1 MNLEKNNQISGLEK
15 IKALKQE
22 QELKR
27 QEAENKK
34 KQAEEQEE
42 LEKSSQY
49 QLENEELTKMTSRR
63 GEILKRLAEI
73 KSQRR
78 DIIKTGHKAVEE
90 ARKDEEVEKILHTK
104 EGFGEVF
111 SGEKTEWKNLQEEV
125 NNLNEEI
132 KNLETSI
139 PEKEKQ
145 VEGLFSQ
152 TKEGK
157 EQILKKEN
165 EEAEKKEHE
174 IADNFLTHKNDILNI
189 SEIEK
194 GKFNWNVI
202 KTHNLVKL
210 SPEEQNE
217 AVSAIKSVI
226 HKDIAKQLNQENEK
240 NGINDIGKDIESV
253 ETFKKERDEVISELR
268 DFREQARGFLKK
280 YEALFED
287 NKEAGE
293 IIGKY
298 FGNGG
303 KRRNINL
310 AYLYERS
317 GKAEVDEKGW
327 KKETGDIAHDEYLAE
342 LTRSLQ
348 DDVEIGKEFPKIQP
362 IKEYTE
368 KAKTLNE
375 KLISLIENNDLE
387 TIKKLYSGND
397 SSKFQKE
404 FFGFD
409 KYTVEHDFNRNYPD
423 KIIKTEASKK
433 TKLSFSQLRE
443 YYKKHLEEQKKKEN
457 LIFELSDAGIEMIT
471 ERAKADELFGGRAN
485 SISDIESKEKTI
497 DANKK
502 FAEDYLD
509 LIKESKERIL
519 KDKLNETIS
528 FEAKEAG
535 REFSVPKFGA
545 DIEKIND
552 YSKNIKSSEENIKNL
567 ETSIKTLE
575 NKKLGVFESKSKHE
589 QKILEEKGKLTE
601 EKSSKQNNE
610 SNRKYLLDLQNDNL
624 TRIFGSTGGHRTNIN
639 IAKEAELE
647 KTITLGDALDKI
659 QVYLDKLLNAKLDN
673 KEVGLLSKYTE
684 AKSKFEKAKQS
695 ILELQKK

>member
-673 KEVGLLSKYTE
+673 KEVELLNKYTE

>member
-1 MNLEKNNQISGLEK
+1 MNPEKHNDMSGLEK

-27 QEAENKK
+27 QEAENQK
-34 KQAEEQEE
+34 KQSKEQEE
-42 LEKSSQY
+42 LAKSSQY
-49 QLENEELTKMTSRR
+49 QSESEELAKMTSRR
-63 GEILKRLAEI
+63 EEIFKCLAEI
-73 KSQRR
+73 KSRR
-78 DIIKTGHKAVEE
+78 GDIIKTGHKAVEE
-90 ARKDEEVEKILHTK
+90 ARHDEEVEKILHTK
-104 EGFGEVF
+104 EGFDEVF
-111 SGEKTEWKNLQEEV
+111 SGEKVEWKDLQEEV

-145 VEGLFSQ
+145 VEELFSQ

-165 EEAEKKEHE
+165 EEAEKREHE
-174 IADNFLTHKNDILNI
+174 IADNFLTYKNDILNI

-226 HKDIAKQLNQENEK
+226 HKDIVKQLNQENEK
-240 NGINDIGKDIESV
+240 NGINDIGKDIDRIEI
-253 ETFKKERDEVISELR
+253 FKKERNELVEELR
-268 DFREQARGFLKK
+268 DFRTQAEGFLKK
-280 YEALFED
+280 YENLFE
-287 NKEAGE
+287 NHKEASE

-298 FGNGG
+298 FGNHGE
-303 KRRNINL
+303 RRNVSL
-310 AYLYERS
+310 AYLYERHKND
-317 GKAEVDEKGW
+317 G
-327 KKETGDIAHDEYLAE
+327 THDEYLAG

-348 DDVEIGKEFPKIQP
+348 EDITMGAKFPKINP
-362 IKEYTE
+362 IKEYIE
-368 KAKTLNE
+368 KVKNQNE
-375 KLISLIENNDLE
+375 KLISLIENDDLE

-397 SSKFQKE
+397 SSSYQKE
-404 FFGFD
+404 FFGAD
-409 KYTVEHDFNRNYPD
+409 DYSIVKNLKDNYPEE
-423 KIIKTEASKK
+423 IIKTEASKK
-433 TKLSFSQLRE
+433 TKLSVSQLQE
-443 YYKKHLEEQKKKEN
+443 YYKKHLDEQKLKEN
-457 LIFELSDAGIEMIT
+457 LIIELSDVGIDIII

-485 SISDIESKEKTI
+485 SISDIESKQKTI

-502 FAEDYLD
+502 FAEGYID

-535 REFSVPKFGA
+535 REFSVPKFA
-545 DIEKIND
+545 SDIEKIND
-552 YSKNIKSSEENIKNL
+552 YSRNIKSSEENIKNL
-567 ETSIKTLE
+567 ETSIRTLE

-589 QKILEEKGKLTE
+589 QKITKEKEKLAQ

-610 SNRKYLLDLQNDNL
+610 NNRKYVLELQSDDLARIFDSRRRGQNDCDL
-624 TRIFGSTGGHRTNIN
+624 F
-639 IAKEAELE
+639 KEAGLE
-647 KTITLGDALDKI
+647 KTMTLGDALDKI
-659 QVYLDKLLNAKLDN
+659 QVYLDKLLNTKLDD
-673 KEVGLLSKYTE
+673 KEIELLNKYTE
-684 AKSKFEKAKQS
+684 AKSKFEKANQS

>member
-673 KEVGLLSKYTE
+673 KEVELLSKYTE